1 MSFDY
6 GLCLLAAFLASL
18 VSGLGGFGGGFI
30 IVLFLA
36 PVVGPKAVI
45 PLVAAYAIF
54 GNISR
59 ILVYRR
65 DIDWPLVGQFT
76 LASLPGVYLGANVF
90 VWMNEAMLGMFLGL
104 TLIIA
109 VPIRRLL
116 KKYEFQEGIDSD
128 LEIYSFFMEG
138 KIDHTFI
145 FYTWFLEELK
155 LYVIDYFF
163 IDSENSNFENLVI
176 NQNVGLNQN
185 IKNFLYR
192 QGQLR
197 VSLIIATLFF
207 ILTLY
212 LNKVGVIIQFQKP
225 LIFLGLFIFLEF
237 ILLTIDPF
245 LQIQIENNYIIS
257 MLEVGLAALII
268 PFHSMVEHNLYQNEN
283 QNEPERP

>member
-109 VPIRRLL
+109 VPIRRIL
-116 KKYEFQEGIDSD
+116 KKYEFHYGIKTIIGFGFLFGTISGTTAGSGMFVIAGLSGLGLGGVALLGTDAAIGLVNAIARSAAYWQFDSLPRD
-128 LEIYSFFMEG
+128 IFIAGLLMG
-138 KIDHTFI
+138 LVTFPG
-145 FYTWFLEELK
+145 TWIASRLVAMMGLK
-155 LYVIDYFF
+155 LH
-163 IDSENSNFENLVI
+163 NLLI
-176 NQNVGLNQN
+176 EG
-185 IKNFLYR
+185 
-192 QGQLR
+192 
-197 VSLIIATLFF
+197 LIIGGGGF
-207 ILTLY
+207 
-212 LNKVGVIIQFQKP
+212 
-225 LIFLGLFIFLEF
+225 LIH
-237 ILLTIDPF
+237 
-245 LQIQIENNYIIS
+245 QAS
-257 MLEVGLAALII
+257 AL
-268 PFHSMVEHNLYQNEN
+268 
-283 QNEPERP
+283 